1 MVRAAGA
8 ETSAA
13 FKSAG
18 KLCTVPLLSA
28 SLAMELVYIGHEWE
42 IGFMQC
48 P

>member
-1 MVRAAGA
+1 MVRASGA

-28 SLAMELVYIGHEWE
+28 SLAMELVYIEHEWG
-42 IGFMQC
+42 IDFIQC